1 VIASL
6 EGVLAQKSPEAVV
19 LDVHGVGYDVRVPFS
34 TFFELPDEGKT
45 VRLRVHTHVRE
56 DAFLLFGFLTELER
70 ALFRLLLGAS
80 GVGPKLAL
88 AILSGLPVPKLIAA
102 LRTGDLASLV
112 GIPGVGKKTAERM
125 IVELRDRVTGL
136 AAEAQTPEPA
146 RARRDD
152 AAASAESALVN
163 LGYTK
168 PHAERA
174 VQKASETLGDSPT
187 LEALIKE
194 ALRAASR

>member
-1 VIASL
+1 LIASL
-6 EGVLAQKSPEAVV
+6 EGVLAHKSPDAVV
-19 LDVHGVGYDVRVPFS
+19 LDVHGVGYDVRVPLS

-56 DAFLLFGFLTELER
+56 DAFLLFGFLSELER
-70 ALFRLLLGAS
+70 SLFRLLLGAS

-88 AILSGLPVPKLIAA
+88 AILSGLPVPKLVAA
-102 LRTGDLASLV
+102 LRTGDLAALV

-125 IVELRDRVTGL
+125 IVELRDRVVGID
-136 AAEAQTPEPA
+136 AEAHTREPA
-146 RARRDD
+146 RAPRDD

-163 LGYTK
+163 LGY
-168 PHAERA
+168 PRAQAERA
-174 VQKASETLGDSPT
+174 VRQASESLPESPS

-194 ALRAASR
+194 ALRASAR